1 MQIQI
6 KNGKDRHDNIAV
18 AKDDI
23 DTYMRCVFSCP
34 KTCARYGM
42 DSIYFGVI
50 SG

>member
-6 KNGKDRHDNIAV
+6 KNGKDRH
-18 AKDDI
+18 DDI

-42 DSIYFGVI
+42 HSIYFGVI